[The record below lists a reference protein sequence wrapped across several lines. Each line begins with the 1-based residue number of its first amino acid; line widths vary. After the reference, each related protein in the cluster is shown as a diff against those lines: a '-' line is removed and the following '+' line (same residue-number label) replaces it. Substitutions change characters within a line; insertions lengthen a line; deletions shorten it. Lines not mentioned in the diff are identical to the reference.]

1 MLHYRKEIERTIK
14 MIIKKVYELE
24 EFQPWSGAVDT
35 WEKILEA
42 DKVAEVER
50 MLDDT
55 YGGDEIEETTLND
68 ILWFDS
74 DNVLDYLGLLP
85 TDDESEVN

>member
-1 MLHYRKEIERTIK
+1 

>member
-1 MLHYRKEIERTIK
+1 MLQYRKEIERMIK

-24 EFQPWSGAVDT
+24 EFQPWIGAVDT

-42 DKVAEVER
+42 GEVAEFER

-74 DNVLDYLGLLP
+74 EYVLDYLGILS

>member
-1 MLHYRKEIERTIK
+1 MRIKE
-14 MIIKKVYELE
+14 VYELE
-24 EFQPWSGAVDT
+24 DFQPWCGACDT
-35 WEKILEA
+35 WEKIIEA

-74 DNVLDYLGLLP
+74 DHVLDYLGLLP
-85 TDDESEVN
+85 SDDESEEN

>member
-1 MLHYRKEIERTIK
+1 MR
-14 MIIKKVYELE
+14 IKKVYELE
-24 EFQPWSGAVDT
+24 DFQPWCGAVDT
-35 WEKILEA
+35 WEKILAA

-55 YGGDEIEETTLND
+55 YGGDEIDETTLND

-74 DNVLDYLGLLP
+74 DQVLDYLGLLP
-85 TDDESEVN
+85 TDNESEVN